1 MIRRIET
8 RFTRDYGVEHPIA
21 LAPMAFVAQLPT
33 FAIAVCQAGGLIRR
47 ISRQRHEVCHFLSR
61 SRQHGK
67 IDELL
72 WVEVGGQGAFLSQ

>member
-1 MIRRIET
+1 MTRRIET

-47 ISRQRHEVCHFLSR
+47 H
-61 SRQHGK
+61 
-67 IDELL
+67 
-72 WVEVGGQGAFLSQ
+72 